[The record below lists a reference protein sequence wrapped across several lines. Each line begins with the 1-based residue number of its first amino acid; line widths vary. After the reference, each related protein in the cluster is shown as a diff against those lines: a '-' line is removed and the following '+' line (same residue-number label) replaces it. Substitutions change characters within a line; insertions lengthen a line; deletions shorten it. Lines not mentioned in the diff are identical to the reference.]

1 MKTDGEDLM
10 GKKILIVDDSPTILM
25 SMRGML
31 ERAGHAVS
39 DAASGEAAVSVL
51 KGGLKPD
58 LVITDFHMG
67 AMDGIELVRQ
77 VRKMASLRFIPVLM
91 VTTES
96 QQAKRMEAKAAGAT
110 GWLVKPVQPEALLQ
124 VIRQVVPGA

>member
-1 MKTDGEDLM
+1 M

-25 SMRGML
+25 SMRGIL

-39 DAASGEAAVSVL
+39 NATSGEEAVSVL
-51 KGGLKPD
+51 KSGLKPD
-58 LVITDFHMG
+58 LVITDYHMG
-67 AMDGIELVRQ
+67 AMNGIDLVRE
-77 VRKMASLRFIPVLM
+77 VLM

-96 QQAKRMEAKAAGAT
+96 QQEKRIEAKTAGAT
-110 GWLVKPVQPEALLQ
+110 GWLVKPVQPDALLQ